1 MAIHSSRRPEPDQ
14 PSANV
19 MIKSIGVP
27 FAVVCCI
34 ACSTAFCAQP
44 TDPAASFP
52 SRPIR
57 LVSGFTS
64 GGPPDAIGRILA
76 AKLAEALGQPGI
88 VDNRPG
94 AGGTTGT
101 KIVAEA
107 TPDGHTLLVVSA
119 SYAVVPALYGKLP
132 FDPRRDL
139 AGITAIYRAAY
150 VVVVPSS
157 LGVNSI
163 QELIALAKSKPGQ
176 INFGSAGVG
185 SATHFAAELFK
196 VTAQL
201 DIVHV
206 PYKGIAEAVTDTM
219 TGRVQLLMSAPS
231 TSVTAV
237 KEGRLRALATTGR
250 VRTAA
255 YPDTPTVAEA
265 GLPGYFWESW
275 GGMFAPARTPRPI
288 IDKLNRAVL
297 TVLQMP
303 DVQSRY
309 GALGVEVSPMAPAE
323 FDKFVDLEIT
333 RIAGLARNSGIKPQ

>member
-1 MAIHSSRRPEPDQ
+1 MVGCVA
-14 PSANV
+14 
-19 MIKSIGVP
+19 
-27 FAVVCCI
+27 
-34 ACSTAFCAQP
+34 STAALCAQSP
-44 TDPAASFP
+44 DPAASFP
-52 SRPIR
+52 WRPVR

-64 GGPPDAIGRILA
+64 GGPPDTIGRILA
-76 AKLAEALGQPGI
+76 GKLTELLGQQGI

-119 SYAVVPALYGKLP
+119 SYAVVPALYAKLP
-132 FDPRRDL
+132 FDPRKDF
-139 AGITAIYRAAY
+139 AGITAIYTAAY

-157 LGVNSI
+157 LGVKSI
-163 QELIALAKSKPGQ
+163 QELIALAKSKPGHL
-176 INFGSAGVG
+176 NFGSAGIG

-196 VTAQL
+196 VTAQI

-231 TSVTAV
+231 TSATAV
-237 KEGRLRALATTGR
+237 KEGKLRALATTGR
-250 VRTAA
+250 ERIAA

-265 GLPGYFWESW
+265 GLPGYSWESW

-288 IDKLNRAVL
+288 IDKLNRTVL
-297 TVLQMP
+297 TALKMP

-309 GALGVEVSPMAPAE
+309 AALGVEVAPMAPTE
-323 FDKFVDLEIT
+323 FDRFVDAEIT
-333 RIAGLARNSGIKPQ
+333 RIAGLARNAGIKPQ

>member
-1 MAIHSSRRPEPDQ
+1 MRSS
-14 PSANV
+14 
-19 MIKSIGVP
+19 I
-27 FAVVCCI
+27 VVLLVQLCCI
-34 ACSTAFCAQP
+34 ASNAVFAAQP
-44 TDPAASFP
+44 ADPAAGFP
-52 SRPIR
+52 WRPLR
-57 LVSGFTS
+57 LVSGFTT

-76 AKLAEALGQPGI
+76 VKLTDLLGQQGI

-119 SYAVVPALYGKLP
+119 SYAVVPALYAKLP
-132 FDPRRDL
+132 FDPRKDL
-139 AGITAIYRAAY
+139 AGITAIYTASY

-163 QELIALAKSKPGQ
+163 PGLIALAKSKPGQ
-176 INFGSAGVG
+176 LNFGSAGVG

-196 VTAQL
+196 VTAQI

-206 PYKGIAEAVTDTM
+206 PYKGIAEAVTDTL

-231 TSVTAV
+231 TSVTPV
-237 KEGRLRALATTGR
+237 KEGKLRALATTGR
-250 VRTAA
+250 SRTPA

-265 GLPGYFWESW
+265 GVPGYFWESW
-275 GGMFAPARTPRPI
+275 GGMLAPAKTPRPI

-297 TVLQMP
+297 MALQMP

-309 GALGVEVSPMAPAE
+309 AALGVEVSPMTPRE

-333 RIAGLARNSGIKPQ
+333 RIAALARNAGIKPQ

>member
-1 MAIHSSRRPEPDQ
+1 MNLRTI
-14 PSANV
+14 
-19 MIKSIGVP
+19 VP
-27 FAVVCCI
+27 LAAVWCV
-34 ACSTAFCAQP
+34 ASTAALCAQSS
-44 TDPAASFP
+44 DSAATFP
-52 SRPIR
+52 WRPVR

-64 GGPPDAIGRILA
+64 GGPPDTIGRILA
-76 AKLAEALGQPGI
+76 AKLTELLGQQGI

-119 SYAVVPALYGKLP
+119 SYAVVPAIYAKLP
-132 FDPRRDL
+132 FDPRKDL
-139 AGITAIYRAAY
+139 AGITAIYSAAY

-157 LGVNSI
+157 LGVKSI

-176 INFGSAGVG
+176 LNFGSAGIG

-196 VTAQL
+196 ATAQI

-231 TSVTAV
+231 TLGTPV
-237 KEGRLRALATTGR
+237 KEGKLRALAVTGKQ
-250 VRTAA
+250 RTPV

-265 GLPGYFWESW
+265 GLPAFYWETW

-297 TVLQMP
+297 TALKMP

-309 GALGVEVSPMAPAE
+309 AALGVDVSTMAPAE
-323 FDKFVDLEIT
+323 FDRFVDSEIT
-333 RIAGLARNSGIKPQ
+333 RIAGLARKAGIKPQ

>member
-1 MAIHSSRRPEPDQ
+1 MRRPT
-14 PSANV
+14 
-19 MIKSIGVP
+19 IVP
-27 FAVVCCI
+27 LAVVWSV
-34 ACSTAFCAQP
+34 ASTAALGAQSS
-44 TDPAASFP
+44 DPAATFP

-57 LVSGFTS
+57 LVSGFTP
-64 GGPPDAIGRILA
+64 GGPPDAIARILGG
-76 AKLAEALGQPGI
+76 KLTDVLGQQGI

-119 SYAVVPALYGKLP
+119 SYAVVPALYSKLP
-132 FDPRRDL
+132 FDPRKDF
-139 AGITAIYRAAY
+139 AGITAIYSGAY

-157 LGVNSI
+157 LTVMNI
-163 QELIALAKSKPGQ
+163 QELIALAKLKPGQ
-176 INFGSAGVG
+176 LNFGSAGVG

-196 VTAQL
+196 VTAQI

-231 TSVTAV
+231 TSVAAV
-237 KEGRLRALATTGR
+237 KEGKLRALATTGR
-250 VRTAA
+250 KRISA
-255 YPDTPTVAEA
+255 YPSTPTVAEA
-265 GLPGYFWESW
+265 GLPGFYWETW
-275 GGMFAPARTPRPI
+275 GGMFAPVRTPRPI

-297 TVLQMP
+297 TMFQMP

-309 GALGVEVSPMAPAE
+309 AALGVEVSPMAPAE
-323 FDKFVDLEIT
+323 FDKFVDSEIT
-333 RIAGLARNSGIKPQ
+333 RIAGLARNAGIKPR

>member
-1 MAIHSSRRPEPDQ
+1 MRLLTI
-14 PSANV
+14 
-19 MIKSIGVP
+19 VP
-27 FAVVCCI
+27 LAVVWSV
-34 ACSTAFCAQP
+34 AGTAAFGAQP
-44 TDPAASFP
+44 PDPAAAFP

-64 GGPPDAIGRILA
+64 GGPPDALGRILA
-76 AKLAEALGQPGI
+76 AKLTEILGQQGV

-94 AGGTTGT
+94 AGGTTGS

-119 SYAVVPALYGKLP
+119 SYAVVPALYSKLP
-132 FDPRRDL
+132 FDPRKDF
-139 AGITAIYRAAY
+139 AGITAIYTAAY

-157 LGVNSI
+157 LGVKNV

-176 INFGSAGVG
+176 LNFGSAGIG

-196 VTAQL
+196 SSGQI

-231 TSVTAV
+231 TLSAPV
-237 KEGRLRALATTGR
+237 KEGKLLALATTGR
-250 VRTAA
+250 QRISA
-255 YPDTPTVAEA
+255 YPSTPTVAEA
-265 GLPGYFWESW
+265 GLPGFYWETW
-275 GGMFAPARTPRPI
+275 GGLFAPARTPRPVI
-288 IDKLNRAVL
+288 NKLNRVIL
-297 TVLQMP
+297 TMFQMP

-309 GALGVEVSPMAPAE
+309 TALGVEVSPMAPAE
-323 FDKFVDLEIT
+323 FDKFVDSEIT
-333 RIAGLARNSGIKPQ
+333 RIARLARNAGIKAN

>member
-1 MAIHSSRRPEPDQ
+1 MNLRTI
-14 PSANV
+14 
-19 MIKSIGVP
+19 VP
-27 FAVVCCI
+27 LAAVWCV
-34 ACSTAFCAQP
+34 ASTAALCAQSS
-44 TDPAASFP
+44 DSAATFP
-52 SRPIR
+52 WRPVR

-64 GGPPDAIGRILA
+64 GGPPDTIGRILA
-76 AKLAEALGQPGI
+76 AKLTELLGQQGI

-119 SYAVVPALYGKLP
+119 SYAVVPAIYEKLP
-132 FDPRRDL
+132 FDPRKDL
-139 AGITAIYRAAY
+139 AGITAIYSAAY

-157 LGVNSI
+157 LGVKSI

-176 INFGSAGVG
+176 LNFGSAGIG

-196 VTAQL
+196 ATAQI

-231 TSVTAV
+231 TLGTPV
-237 KEGRLRALATTGR
+237 KEGKLRALAVTGKQ
-250 VRTAA
+250 RTPN
-255 YPDTPTVAEA
+255 YPDTPTVAEV
-265 GLPGYFWESW
+265 GLPGYFWETW

-297 TVLQMP
+297 TALKMP

-309 GALGVEVSPMAPAE
+309 AALGVDVSTMAPAE
-323 FDKFVDLEIT
+323 FDKFVDSEIT
-333 RIAGLARNSGIKPQ
+333 RIAGLARKAGIKPQ

>member
-1 MAIHSSRRPEPDQ
+1 MNLRTI
-14 PSANV
+14 
-19 MIKSIGVP
+19 VP
-27 FAVVCCI
+27 LAAVWCV
-34 ACSTAFCAQP
+34 ASTAALCAQSS
-44 TDPAASFP
+44 DSAATFP
-52 SRPIR
+52 WRPVR

-64 GGPPDAIGRILA
+64 GGPPDTIGRILA
-76 AKLAEALGQPGI
+76 AKLTELLGQQGI

-119 SYAVVPALYGKLP
+119 SYAVVPAIYAKLP
-132 FDPRRDL
+132 FDPRKDL
-139 AGITAIYRAAY
+139 AGITAIYSAAY

-157 LGVNSI
+157 LGVKSI

-176 INFGSAGVG
+176 LNFGSAGIG

-196 VTAQL
+196 ATAQI

-231 TSVTAV
+231 TLGTPV
-237 KEGRLRALATTGR
+237 KEGKLRALAVTGKQ
-250 VRTAA
+250 RTPV

-265 GLPGYFWESW
+265 GLPGYFWETW

-297 TVLQMP
+297 TALKMP

-309 GALGVEVSPMAPAE
+309 AALGVDVSTMAPAE
-323 FDKFVDLEIT
+323 FDKFVDSEIT
-333 RIAGLARNSGIKPQ
+333 RIAGLARKAGIKPQ

>member
-1 MAIHSSRRPEPDQ
+1 MRLRT
-14 PSANV
+14 
-19 MIKSIGVP
+19 IGP
-27 FAVVCCI
+27 LAAVCCLS
-34 ACSTAFCAQP
+34 STAALCASSS
-44 TDPAASFP
+44 DSAATFP
-52 SRPIR
+52 WRPLR

-76 AKLAEALGQPGI
+76 AKLTELLGQQGI

-119 SYAVVPALYGKLP
+119 SYAVVPALYAKLP
-132 FDPRRDL
+132 FDPRKDL
-139 AGITAIYRAAY
+139 AGITGIYSSAY
-150 VVVVPSS
+150 VVTVPSS
-157 LGVNSI
+157 LGVKSV

-176 INFGSAGVG
+176 LNFGSAGVG

-196 VTAQL
+196 ATAQI

-206 PYKGIAEAVTDTM
+206 PYKGIAEAVLDTM

-231 TSVTAV
+231 TVGTPLQ
-237 KEGRLRALATTGR
+237 EGRLRALATTGR
-250 VRTAA
+250 QRMPV

-288 IDKLNRAVL
+288 IDKLNRTVL
-297 TVLQMP
+297 TALKMP

-309 GALGVEVSPMAPAE
+309 AMLGVDAFPTTPAD
-323 FDKFVDLEIT
+323 FDRFVGAEIT
-333 RIAGLARNSGIKPQ
+333 RIAELTRRAGIKPQ

>member
-1 MAIHSSRRPEPDQ
+1 MRLGTI
-14 PSANV
+14 
-19 MIKSIGVP
+19 VP
-27 FAVVCCI
+27 LAAVWCR
-34 ACSTAFCAQP
+34 ASTAALCAQSS
-44 TDPAASFP
+44 DSAATFP
-52 SRPIR
+52 WRPVR

-64 GGPPDAIGRILA
+64 GGPPDTIGRILA
-76 AKLAEALGQPGI
+76 AKLTELLGQQGI

-119 SYAVVPALYGKLP
+119 SYAVVPALYAKLP
-132 FDPRRDL
+132 FDPRKDL
-139 AGITAIYRAAY
+139 AGITAIYSAAY

-157 LGVNSI
+157 LGVKSV

-176 INFGSAGVG
+176 LNFGSAGIG

-196 VTAQL
+196 ATAQI

-231 TSVTAV
+231 TLGTPV
-237 KEGRLRALATTGR
+237 KEGKLRALATTGR
-250 VRTAA
+250 QRTPV

-297 TVLQMP
+297 TAIKMP

-309 GALGVEVSPMAPAE
+309 AALGVDVSPMAPAE
-323 FDKFVDLEIT
+323 FDKFVDSEIT
-333 RIAGLARNSGIKPQ
+333 RIAGLARNAGIKPQ

>member
-1 MAIHSSRRPEPDQ
+1 MRLA
-14 PSANV
+14 
-19 MIKSIGVP
+19 SILSLAGVW
-27 FAVVCCI
+27 CI
-34 ACSTAFCAQP
+34 ASAEALCAQSP
-44 TDPAASFP
+44 ESAATFP
-52 SRPIR
+52 SRPVR

-64 GGPPDAIGRILA
+64 GGPPDAIGRIVA
-76 AKLAEALGQPGI
+76 ARLTEVLGQQGI

-119 SYAVVPALYGKLP
+119 SYAVVPALYAKLP
-132 FDPRRDL
+132 FDPRRDF
-139 AGITAIYRAAY
+139 AGITAIYKAAY

-157 LGVNSI
+157 LGVRSI
-163 QELIALAKSKPGQ
+163 QELVSLARSKPGQ
-176 INFGSAGVG
+176 LNFGSAGIG

-196 VTAQL
+196 STAQI

-231 TSVTAV
+231 TSVTPV
-237 KEGRLRALATTGR
+237 KEGKLRALATTGR
-250 VRTAA
+250 QRTPA
-255 YPDTPTVAEA
+255 YPDTPTIAEE

-297 TVLQMP
+297 AVFQMP

-309 GALGVEVSPMAPAE
+309 AALGVEVSPMAPGE
-323 FDKFVDLEIT
+323 FDKFVDSEIT
-333 RIAGLARNSGIKPQ
+333 RIAALARNAGIKPQ

>member
-1 MAIHSSRRPEPDQ
+1 MRLRTIVPLAAIW
-14 PSANV
+14 
-19 MIKSIGVP
+19 
-27 FAVVCCI
+27 CI
-34 ACSTAFCAQP
+34 SSTAAPGAQSP
-44 TDPAASFP
+44 DSAATFP
-52 SRPIR
+52 SRPVR

-64 GGPPDAIGRILA
+64 GGPPDTIGRILA
-76 AKLAEALGQPGI
+76 ARLTELLGQQGI

-94 AGGTTGT
+94 AGGTMGT

-107 TPDGHTLLVVSA
+107 APDGHTLLVVSA
-119 SYAVVPALYGKLP
+119 SYAVVPAIYTKLP
-132 FDPRRDL
+132 FDPRKDL
-139 AGITAIYRAAY
+139 AGITGIYTAAY
-150 VVVVPSS
+150 VVVVPAS
-157 LGVNSI
+157 LGVKSV
-163 QELIALAKSKPGQ
+163 QELIALARSKPGQ
-176 INFGSAGVG
+176 LNFGSAGIG

-196 VTAQL
+196 ATAQI

-206 PYKGIAEAVTDTM
+206 PYKGIIEAVTDTM

-231 TSVTAV
+231 TLSTPV
-237 KEGRLRALATTGR
+237 KEGKLRALATTGR
-250 VRTAA
+250 KRTLA

-297 TVLQMP
+297 TTLKMP

-309 GALGVEVSPMAPAE
+309 AALGVEAFPTTPAE

-333 RIAGLARNSGIKPQ
+333 RIAGLARKAGIKPQ

>member
-1 MAIHSSRRPEPDQ
+1 MRLRTI
-14 PSANV
+14 
-19 MIKSIGVP
+19 VP
-27 FAVVCCI
+27 LAALWCV
-34 ACSTAFCAQP
+34 ASTAALCAQSA
-44 TDPAASFP
+44 DSAATFP
-52 SRPIR
+52 WRPIR
-57 LVSGFTS
+57 LVSGFTA
-64 GGPPDAIGRILA
+64 GGPPDTIGRILA
-76 AKLAEALGQPGI
+76 AKLTELLGQQGI

-119 SYAVVPALYGKLP
+119 SYAVVPALYAKLP
-132 FDPRRDL
+132 FDPRKDL
-139 AGITAIYRAAY
+139 AGITAIYSAAY

-157 LGVNSI
+157 LGVKSI

-176 INFGSAGVG
+176 LNFGSAGIG

-196 VTAQL
+196 ATAQI

-231 TSVTAV
+231 TSGTPV
-237 KEGRLRALATTGR
+237 KEGKLRALATTGR
-250 VRTAA
+250 QRTSV

-275 GGMFAPARTPRPI
+275 GGMFAPARTPGPI

-297 TVLQMP
+297 TALKMP
-303 DVQSRY
+303 DVQNRY
-309 GALGVEVSPMAPAE
+309 AALGVDASPMAPAE
-323 FDKFVDLEIT
+323 FDKFVDSEIT
-333 RIAGLARNSGIKPQ
+333 RIAGLARNAGIKPQ